1 MKILRYN
8 EASQQ
13 QKVAL
18 QLKPSSFL
26 AYFDNELA
34 RWQ

>member
-1 MKILRYN
+1 MKIPRN
-8 EASQQ
+8 KEVSQQ

-18 QLKPSSFL
+18 QLVPTSFL
-26 AYFDNELA
+26 AYWDNELA